1 MEKSV
6 FSYIILFILLIL
18 VQVLICNHIV
28 LFSVAV
34 AFIFIYFFVSLPMNM
49 SVNWVIVFS
58 FIAGFLVD
66 IFSDTPG
73 VNSLACTL
81 LAVLRK
87 PIFFAY
93 VPRDDKTKVIQ
104 PSIRAL
110 GYPVYC
116 KYLLTMCAVYCLFVF
131 SIEYFSFSDI
141 KDIVIMAV
149 SSTAFTFVITLALA
163 SLLQRGGG
171 HE

>member
-18 VQVLICNHIV
+18 GQVLICNHIV

-34 AFIFIYFFVSLPMNM
+34 SFIFIYFFVSLPMNM
-49 SVNWVIVFS
+49 SVNWVISLGFA
-58 FIAGFLVD
+58 AGFMVD
-66 IFSDTPG
+66 VFSDTLG

-104 PSIRAL
+104 PTLRTL
-110 GYPVYC
+110 GYPAYC

-131 SIEYFSFSDI
+131 SIEFFSFADI
-141 KDIVIMAV
+141 REIVIMTV
-149 SSTAFTFVITLALA
+149 SSTAFTFVISLALA
-163 SLLQRGGG
+163 CLLQRDGS